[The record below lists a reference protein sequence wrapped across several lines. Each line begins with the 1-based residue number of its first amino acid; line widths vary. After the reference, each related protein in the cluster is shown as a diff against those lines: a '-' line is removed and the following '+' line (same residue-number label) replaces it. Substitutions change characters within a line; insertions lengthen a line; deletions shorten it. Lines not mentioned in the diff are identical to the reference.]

1 MTIISILILTSLILI
16 FYFSYN
22 ASCKDGAVDYN
33 ELLKLGGMLL
43 LVAIFIGLSIW
54 ATFFV
59 IHSLSWVLV
68 YILTLLKDGIFT
80 TKVAVIISLLIINAG
95 GAYILRE
102 QIRERKEGVGEENEE
117 DDTPSES
124 EFSGASETV
133 VTEEEVIDAEV
144 VLEDSD
150 DPLLLAKEISIS
162 ERLSRVLYEAG
173 IKSVSDLTSMTE
185 EELGNVKNIGDKS
198 LEEIKEA
205 MVSNGF
211 SLKKED

>member
-1 MTIISILILTSLILI
+1 MAIISILLLTGLTLIL
-16 FYFSYN
+16 YFSYN
-22 ASCKDGAVDYN
+22 ASISDGVVDYN
-33 ELLKLGGMLL
+33 EFSKLGGMLL
-43 LVAIFIGLSIW
+43 LVALFIGISIW

-59 IHSLSWVLV
+59 IHSVAWVLV
-68 YILTLLKDGIFT
+68 SILTLLKDGIFT

-102 QIRERKEGVGEENEE
+102 QIRERKEGFVEGE

-124 EFSGASETV
+124 EFSGTSETV

-144 VLEDSD
+144 VPEDSD
-150 DPLLLAKEISIS
+150 DPLLLAREISIS
-162 ERLSRVLYEAG
+162 ERLSRILYEAG

-185 EELGNVKNIGDKS
+185 EELGNVKNIGGKS
-198 LEEIKEA
+198 LTEIKEA

-211 SLKKED
+211 SLKKDD